1 MPEQNTNEQT
11 SSLIEQLANKRVQI
25 DTRDV
30 FKNFEKNQKG
40 VNNSMNGLGT
50 EETKLKGDLRRDI

>member
-40 VNNSMNGLGT
+40 VNNSMNGLGIEDT
-50 EETKLKGDLRRDI
+50 QKLDKGMDI